1 MLPYRLLRTIGMG
14 VGSVLLITVVLP
26 IVAKAARPVIKSA
39 IKGGLSLKDQMKEAY
54 AENREKFDDLV
65 AEVKEEETGKARKS
79 KRTKKT
85 KKK

>member
-1 MLPYRLLRTIGMG
+1 MLPYRLLRTMGMG
-14 VGSVLLITVVLP
+14 VGSVLLVTAVLP
-26 IVAKAARPVIKSA
+26 LIAKAARPVIKSA

-65 AEVKEEETGKARKS
+65 AEVKEEETGKTKKPKKS
-79 KRTKKT
+79 KKI